1 MSSSE
6 KFIIGHRIVQLNSV
20 DSTNNYAA
28 TLFKQGKLS
37 HGSVI
42 LADEQ
47 YSGRGQ
53 RGAKWESNPGLNALL
68 TVVLEPANLSVSSQ
82 FLLTKVV
89 SLSVSGALN
98 RLGIAAH
105 IKWPNDIYCNDKKIA
120 GILIEN
126 TSSSGL
132 IRNSCV
138 GIGINVNQTQF
149 DVPYATSVKGET
161 GQFHKVM
168 DLLFVLISELNF
180 WYDKLLENDLKTLDE
195 EYLNRLYKFNEKGT
209 FEDVNGIF
217 EGVIAGVEV
226 SGKLLI
232 ERDGFLKH
240 YDLKEISFV
249 RNSL

>member
-28 TLFKQGKLS
+28 TLYKQGKLS

-53 RGAKWESNPGLNALL
+53 RGTKWESTPGLNALL

-89 SLSVSGALN
+89 SLAVSGALD
-98 RLGIAAH
+98 RLGISTH
-105 IKWPNDIYCNDKKIA
+105 IKWPNDIYSDDKKIA

-126 TSSSGL
+126 TISSGL
-132 IRNSCV
+132 ITNSYV
-138 GIGINVNQTQF
+138 GIGINVNQIEF
-149 DVPYATSVKGET
+149 DVPYATSLKLET
-161 GQFHKVM
+161 GQFHKVL
-168 DLLFVLISELNF
+168 DLLYVLISELNF
-180 WYDKLLENDLKTLDE
+180 WYDKLLENDLQTIDE
-195 EYLNRLYKFNEKGT
+195 EYLKRLYKFNEKST
-209 FEDVNGIF
+209 FGDENGIF
-217 EGVIAGVEV
+217 EGVIVGVEV
-226 SGKLLI
+226 SGKLLV
-232 ERDGFLKH
+232 ERDGVLKH

-249 RNSL
+249 RNSP

>member
-6 KFIIGHRIVQLNSV
+6 KYIIGHRIVQLNSV

-28 TLFKQGKLS
+28 MLFKQGKLS

-53 RGAKWESNPGLNALL
+53 RAAKWESYPGLNALL
-68 TVVLEPANLSVSSQ
+68 TVLMEPANLSVSSQ

-89 SLSVSGALN
+89 SLAVSGALD
-98 RLGIAAH
+98 RSGISTH
-105 IKWPNDIYCNDKKIA
+105 IKWPNDIFSNDKKIA

-126 TSSSGL
+126 TINSGA
-132 IRNSCV
+132 IANSCV
-138 GIGINVNQTQF
+138 GIGINVNQTEF
-149 DVPYATSVKGET
+149 DVPHATSLKGET
-161 GQFHKVM
+161 GQFHKVL

-180 WYDKLLENDLKTLDE
+180 WYDKLLENDLKTIDE
-195 EYLNRLYKFNEKGT
+195 EYLKRLYKFNEKNT
-209 FEDVNGIF
+209 FRDVNGIF
-217 EGVIAGVEV
+217 EGVIAGVEE
-226 SGKLLI
+226 SGKLLV
-232 ERDGFLKH
+232 ERDGVLKN